1 MSNFKQIDLEY
12 VYVTIPADYI
22 CVYHRILSLLADYG
36 MEMLQDCK
44 ASCSDKNSGV
54 IECFN
59 MFNSAVAARKLG
71 NTKLA
76 TLLIKYVKVKLNQL
90 YKNKDNSTSFVFPVD
105 ETGHLKAI
113 VSCGE
118 RPKFEINP
126 EDGELLEHK
135 FDNAFDEHFHLGPE
149 DTEPTHDTP
158 IDTEEEVKDKGLYVE
173 MKPRYDIVDGVA
185 TACADLKFYY
195 NGRALKP
202 TAVTIDYYFDGE
214 QVTSFLT
221 CTNIEMNTTHNFMV
235 VVHYKGEVDVVTKD
249 LHYEIS
255 D

>member
-12 VYVTIPADYI
+12 VYITIPADYI

-36 MEMLQDCK
+36 MDMLQDCK

-71 NTKLA
+71 NNKLA
-76 TLLIKYVKVKLNQL
+76 ELLIKYIKAKLNQL

-118 RPKFEINP
+118 RPKFEIDASN
-126 EDGELLEHK
+126 GELLEHK
-135 FDNAFDEHFHLGPE
+135 FNNGFNEHFSL
-149 DTEPTHDTP
+149 DTEDIEPEYDTP
-158 IDTEEEVKDKGLYVE
+158 INITEDNVNEGFYAE
-173 MKPRYDIVDGVA
+173 MNPRYDVIDGIA
-185 TACADLKFYY
+185 TACADMNFYY
-195 NGRALKP
+195 NGRKLKGS
-202 TAVTIDYYFDGE
+202 AVTIDYYFDNE
-214 QVTSFLT
+214 QVSSFLT
-221 CTNIEMNTTHNFMV
+221 CTDIKLNTTHNFMIV
-235 VVHYKGEVDVVTKD
+235 AHYKGFVDVVTKD
-249 LHYEIS
+249 LLYEIT

>member
-1 MSNFKQIDLEY
+1 MSDFKQIDLEY

-71 NTKLA
+71 NAKLA
-76 TLLIKYVKVKLNQL
+76 SLLINYVKAKLNQL

-126 EDGELLEHK
+126 EDGALLEHK
-135 FDNAFDEHFHLGPE
+135 FNNGFDEHFHLGPE
-149 DTEPTHDTP
+149 DTEPAYNTP
-158 IDTEEEVKDKGLYVE
+158 IDTEEVKDKGLYVE
-173 MKPRYDIVDGVA
+173 MEPRYDVVDGVA
-185 TACADLKFYY
+185 TACADIKFYY
-195 NGRALKP
+195 NGLALNP
-202 TAVTIDYYFDGE
+202 TDVTIDYYFDGE

-221 CTNIEMNTTHNFMV
+221 CTNIELNTTHNFMV